1 MAINGKYNVTLQ
13 TPMGPQS
20 GIINFRTE
28 GNVLHGD
35 AQLVGGS
42 GTFTGTV
49 DGENAKWSSNVPN
62 PMGGTLTLTFNVK
75 VTETALSGTVVLG
88 QFGTTSITGKKV

>member
-1 MAINGKYNVTLQ
+1 MAINGKYNVTIQ

-20 GIINFRTE
+20 GVVNFRTE

-35 AQLVGGS
+35 AQLVGGG

-49 DGENAKWSSNVPN
+49 DGENAKWSSDVPN

-75 VTETALSGTVVLG
+75 VTATDLNGTVVLG
-88 QFGTTSITGKKV
+88 PFGTSSITGKKV

>member
-13 TPMGPQS
+13 TPIGPQN
-20 GIINFRTE
+20 GVINLRTE

-35 AQLVGGS
+35 AQIAGGG

-49 DGENAKWSSNVPN
+49 DGENGKWSTNVPN

-75 VTETALSGTVVLG
+75 VTETDLSGTVGLG
-88 QFGTTSITGKKV
+88 QFGNASITGKKV